1 LSFNPATQQRRAKP
15 AHEAPGRGGTKG
27 EASDGGDETMR
38 LDGPRYIVVEGPIGV
53 GKTSLAKRLAKSF
66 ASELI
71 LEQAEENPFLER
83 FYRNRRQSALPTQ
96 LFFLFQRARQIEQI
110 RQSDMFSPVRI
121 ADFLL
126 QKDRLFAELNL
137 DPHELGLYQQV
148 ADTLELDPPAPD
160 LVVYLQA
167 PAQVLLKR
175 VAARGIP
182 YEQLIEPDYLERLG
196 EAYARFFYD
205 FDAAPLLIVNA
216 ASIDPI
222 HRESDYREL
231 LQTILRVK
239 HGRHFFNPAGAPLT

>member
-1 LSFNPATQQRRAKP
+1 LATGPQRAK
-15 AHEAPGRGGTKG
+15 AAA
-27 EASDGGDETMR
+27 EASGRADAKSEPKDHAGETIR
-38 LDGPRYIVVEGPIGV
+38 LEGPRYIVVEGPIGV
-53 GKTSLAKRLAKSF
+53 GKTSLAKRLATSF

-110 RQSDMFSPVRI
+110 RQSDLFSPVRI
-121 ADFLL
+121 AAFLL
-126 QKDRLFAELNL
+126 QKDRLFAEINL
-137 DPHELGLYQQV
+137 DAHELGLYQQV
-148 ADTLELDPPAPD
+148 ADSLELDPPTPD

-167 PAQVLLKR
+167 PASVLLKR

-222 HRESDYREL
+222 HRDSDYREL
-231 LQTILRVK
+231 LQTILRIK
-239 HGRHFFNPAGAPLT
+239 HGRHFFNPAGAVLA